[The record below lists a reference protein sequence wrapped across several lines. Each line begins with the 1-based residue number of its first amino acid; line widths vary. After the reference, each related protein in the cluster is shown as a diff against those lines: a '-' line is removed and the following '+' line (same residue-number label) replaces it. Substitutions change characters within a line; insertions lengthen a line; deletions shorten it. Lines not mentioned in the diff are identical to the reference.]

1 MTADGPGQACVV
13 RSRRY
18 VRTRDLETTAIYADY
33 TPGAHEVD
41 LVNDAFSSN
50 NSSTNL
56 IPAQTNS
63 NQEEPVN
70 LGASPLSE
78 PRGLTAQ
85 TSPSER
91 FRIPPARLS
100 MGVAQF
106 QSTEPARSGQISTGA
121 TDAVWSTFPP
131 A

>member
-70 LGASPLSE
+70 PGASPLSE